1 VLTETQRRIMHFPA
15 GLDLGAESPE
25 GIALS
30 MLAEIQATF
39 AGHAGG
45 SLRDR
50 LGSIHGSNPA
60 SGTTSPHP

>member
-1 VLTETQRRIMHFPA
+1 MHFPA

-25 GIALS
+25 AIALS

-39 AGHAGG
+39 SQRAGG

-50 LGSIHGSNPA
+50 SGSIHGPGHA
-60 SGTTSPHP
+60 SACEPLPLP